1 VLVANPLTTREEFKR
16 LGLVARRALRRW
28 WWVALATAAGVAVGL
43 GVTSLRKQ
51 VYQSETA
58 LLYRDLTP
66 ISLVQGVRNE
76 PRDLGQHI
84 GDMLR
89 TRRRFEKTIQELG
102 LYPDVVREQGMPAA
116 VELMRRDVDFRA
128 HGTGS
133 TFVIRYR
140 SDTAQRAQKVT
151 AALAD
156 GLIADDT
163 RLRIEEA
170 STTTSFLK
178 AERERIAGQQAA
190 RETALAEFL
199 AKHPEFAREEGET
212 AGAAVRAT
220 TDPQIPADPAV
231 AERVFTLTRQR
242 DRLRAR
248 LSASP
253 AAVPPDDSAAQEARI
268 VLDNARREM
277 EAAQRELDSLLTRYT
292 DKHVDVVAARSRVA
306 AAQAR
311 FKEAQAAVP
320 PPRPANPLALTA
332 AERAQLE
339 NEIAEIEDQIS
350 AINASRP
357 HGGAASPPPRVTPKP
372 KDAQGLVEL
381 ETQWRRLN
389 REVSESREYAQVLES
404 RLLAAEIIA
413 NADVQTKGT
422 RMEIIDPA
430 FLPIKPIGARR
441 SILVVAITALFT
453 GLALVI
459 VLVLA
464 WADDCLRV
472 EADVERLGLG
482 PVLAFI
488 PAPRRLPPPAAAPEP
503 SETQP

>member
-1 VLVANPLTTREEFKR
+1 MANPLTTREDLKR

-28 WWVALATAAGVAVGL
+28 WWVALAAVLGAAVGL
-43 GVTSLRKQ
+43 GVSSLRKR

-58 LLYRDLTP
+58 ILYRDLTP

-76 PRDLGQHI
+76 PRDLGQRI
-84 GDMLR
+84 GDLLR
-89 TRRRFEKTIQELG
+89 TRQRFENTIQQLG
-102 LYPDVVREQGMPAA
+102 LYPDVVREQGMLAA

-140 SDTAQRAQKVT
+140 SDSAERAQKVT

-156 GLIADDT
+156 GLIAEDT
-163 RLRIEEA
+163 RLRLEEA
-170 STTTSFLK
+170 RATTSFLK
-178 AERERIAGQQAA
+178 VERERLAAQQANS
-190 RETALAEFL
+190 ETALAEFL
-199 AKHPEFAREEGET
+199 AAHPEFAREEGVS

-220 TDPQIPADPAV
+220 TDPQIPADPAA
-231 AERVFTLTRQR
+231 AERIFTLTRQR

-248 LSASP
+248 LSAS
-253 AAVPPDDSAAQEARI
+253 AGVVAEDDRAAQDARI
-268 VLDNARREM
+268 ALDNARREM

-292 DKHVDVVAARSRVA
+292 DKHIDVVAARSRVA
-306 AAQAR
+306 KAQAR
-311 FKEAQAAVP
+311 FKDAQTAVP
-320 PPRPANPLALTA
+320 SRRPDAPAPLTA
-332 AERAQLE
+332 AERAAIADQ
-339 NEIAEIEDQIS
+339 IAEIEDQI
-350 AINASRP
+350 AASRL
-357 HGGAASPPPRVTPKP
+357 HVSEVSSPRSTAPKP

-404 RLLAAEIIA
+404 RLLAAELIA

-422 RMEIIDPA
+422 RMQIIDPA
-430 FLPIKPIGARR
+430 FLPTKPIGAGRA
-441 SILVVAITALFT
+441 ILVIASTGLFTALS
-453 GLALVI
+453 LVI
-459 VLVLA
+459 VIVLA
-464 WADDCLRV
+464 WMDDSLHG

-488 PAPRRLPPPAAAPEP
+488 PTATRRLAPGNAPEP
-503 SETQP
+503 DDVTQR